1 MTRPTW
7 DTTRRDTYVF
17 AYGALTLCG
26 RTFQSSLANVVLCD
40 SSVPPQRHSVAPST
54 PVGQRLR
61 AITPGRFGLFP
72 VRSPLLGKSRL
83 LSFPRGTEMFHSP
96 RLASTGYVFTR
107 RCWSMTPSGLSHS
120 EIHGSKLVRQLPV
133 AYRSLT
139 ASFIASWRQNI
150 HHAPFVAWP
159 PFFLRA
165 APLAGP
171 VRRKRRLSGSSIYQA
186 LSARTDPSVRIRTLG
201 TCHSPLFRFHRVAAG
216 PVPAQRRG
224 PCTPRDARP
233 AVRRVSKSL

>member
-1 MTRPTW
+1 MHGFRISFTPLTGVLFIVRSRYWFAIGRQVVFSLASWSTQIRAGYHVTRSTW
-7 DTTRRDTYVF
+7 ETTRRDTRVF

-26 RTFQSSLANVVLCD
+26 RTFQSGSANVVLSD
-40 SSVPPQRHSVAPST
+40 SSVPPQRHSVAPAT

-72 VRSPLLGKSRL
+72 VRSPLLGKSLL

-96 RLASTGYVFTR
+96 RSASAGYELTR
-107 RCWSMTPSGLSHS
+107 RRWSMTPSGLSHS

-159 PFFLRA
+159 PIFLSDA
-165 APLAGP
+165 
-171 VRRKRRLSGSSIYQA
+171 
-186 LSARTDPSVRIRTLG
+186 
-201 TCHSPLFRFHRVAAG
+201 RFHS
-216 PVPAQRRG
+216 RRRCWSATG
-224 PCTPRDARP
+224 IWF
-233 AVRRVSKSL
+233 